1 MDEVPQ
7 KLSKLAGP
15 ERDFVVFSRGTSNS
29 ILVQN
34 ILVAISWL
42 IFIIYIL
49 LYEPGKQI
57 ANMESISIKILTI
70 TFLFICSLASIYELY
85 RSIPMLIR
93 RRVCIIGT
101 PQTVH
106 MQSRNEIISLKWKDI
121 ISVGSDGNNQKG
133 SIILKY
139 INKDPIRNFVMHDK
153 IRGLIMFEIQ
163 GAKEIEEICKKR
175 IQEQKISK

>member
-1 MDEVPQ
+1 
-7 KLSKLAGP
+7 
-15 ERDFVVFSRGTSNS
+15 
-29 ILVQN
+29 
-34 ILVAISWL
+34 
-42 IFIIYIL
+42 
-49 LYEPGKQI
+49 
-57 ANMESISIKILTI
+57 
-70 TFLFICSLASIYELY
+70 
-85 RSIPMLIR
+85 
-93 RRVCIIGT
+93 
-101 PQTVH
+101 